1 MKERVIQGLVNILE
15 EEISELNKEIDT
27 RTKKLNTFENLISE
41 LKDFEDLSEYKEKYE
56 EIICELDKEKERLIK
71 LHNHYRKMEDECQD
85 LRFKVKGWQHW
96 FTENKDIFNRLFSN
110 VPPGVMAGPIDQP
123 PNYKSRED
131 KRKKNKENKK

>member
-1 MKERVIQGLVNILE
+1 MKEKVIQDLVNILE
-15 EEISELNKEIDT
+15 GEITVLHKEIDT
-27 RTKKLNTFENLISE
+27 RTKKVNTFENLISE

-85 LRFKVKGWQHW
+85 LRVKVKGWQHW

-110 VPPGVMAGPIDQP
+110 VPPGVIAGPVNEP
-123 PNYKSRED
+123 PDFKPNEL
-131 KRKKNKENKK
+131 KRKKNKDKK